1 MVKVVGVRFKKVCK
15 IYDFDTS
22 DLDLRYGDKVVVET
36 ERGMGLGWVVWGI
49 AEKDASAYP
58 QGLKKVIRKATEADM
73 ERLDFNRER
82 EREAFS
88 ICLDRIAQSNLPMKL
103 VDVEYMF
110 DSSKAVFYFT
120 SEERVDFRELV
131 KDLATEFHIRIEMRQ
146 IGVRDEAKM
155 LGGIGPC
162 GRELCCS
169 SFLTDFE
176 PVTVK
181 VAREQ
186 GIALDPSKISGV
198 CGRLMCCLT
207 YEHEMSQGPFSDV
220 TLMGGCPSCPG
231 MNHPQGSLIPESP
244 ETPES
249 SSGSGQATGVDG

>member
-1 MVKVVGVRFKKVCK
+1 MVKVVGVRFKKACK
-15 IYDFDTS
+15 AYDFDAS

-36 ERGMGLGWVVWGI
+36 ERGMGLGWVVRGI
-49 AEKDASAYP
+49 AEKDEVSCP
-58 QGLKKVIRKATEADM
+58 EGLKKVIRKATEVDL

-88 ICLDRIAQSNLPMKL
+88 ICLDRIARSNLPMKL

-110 DSSKAVFYFT
+110 DSSKAIFYFT

-146 IGVRDEAKM
+146 IGVRDEAKT

-162 GRELCCS
+162 GREFCCS

-181 VAREQ
+181 MAREQ

-207 YEHEMSQGPFSDV
+207 YEHEIYQGPGDTPDV
-220 TLMGGCPSCPG
+220 TSGGGCPSCPG
-231 MNHPQGSLIPESP
+231 MNHPQGSLIPE
-244 ETPES
+244 TPES
-249 SSGSGQATGVDG
+249 SLVSGQATGVDG